1 MACRAGKMQLGRVS
15 RPKLVRAS
23 YTFPSRGMTGGGIE
37 GGAGLRRRLWANI
50 MVLYHQLGASLW
62 PGLRRQ
68 PQPAPQSPTSQVQP
82 QPAQAQPKHADPPAP
97 FAVGERPR

>member
-1 MACRAGKMQLGRVS
+1 MVGWGADRVIAMVWRDNGS
-15 RPKLVRAS
+15 LKVHDRCPLE
-23 YTFPSRGMTGGGIE
+23 GLTGGGIE
-37 GGAGLRRRLWANI
+37 GGAGLRRRLWAHI
-50 MVLYHQLGASLW
+50 MVLYHQLGPSLW

-97 FAVGERPR
+97 FAVGE